1 MNNKNKITENKS
13 NQKESQNTQKT
24 VNNEKTQNNENQITY
39 KSFKK
44 FKKIKL
50 KGPVK
55 IFSNI
60 LSTFSKKNA
69 FHSPSFWFRNVIF
82 FFLTFKLIQFY
93 RYAREFNVTLTKE
106 EAQSDLIYLNSNS
119 IKSMNQQAL
128 FEYLDKLEL
137 EKEKRKINKINNLEN
152 SESSNI

>member
-24 VNNEKTQNNENQITY
+24 VNNEKTQNSENQIIY

-44 FKKIKL
+44 FNKIKL

-69 FHSPSFWFRNVIF
+69 FKSPSFWFRNVIF
-82 FFLTFKLIQFY
+82 FFLTFKMIQFY
-93 RYAREFNVTLTKE
+93 RYAKEFNMTLTKE
-106 EAQSDLIYLNSNS
+106 EAQSDLIYLNAKS

-128 FEYLDKLEL
+128 FEFLDKLEL
-137 EKEKRKINKINNLEN
+137 EKEKRKINKANNIDN
-152 SESSNI
+152 RGKSNF